1 MKLKKALSILLILST
16 ILMTGCWNSR
26 EINTLALS
34 ACIGIDKE
42 GNGYKV
48 TQQIINPKA
57 IASKR
62 SNNEA
67 PVIIYT
73 ESGTDLFE
81 ILRRM
86 TTECPRKIYFSHLR
100 MVVFSEEV
108 AREGIQGIVDFLARD
123 HEFRTDFYF
132 IIAKETSANAILNTL
147 SSLESIPG
155 IEMYTSL
162 KSSERVWSPTKAVR
176 ITELI
181 NNITAE
187 GKNPVLTGIEIT
199 NGDENSD
206 SIDVLKKS
214 DGLKKLKYTH
224 LGVLKDDK
232 LVGWL
237 TEDESKGYNYVTGN
251 VKSTVGY
258 IYTDTKDKITV
269 ETMESKTKMK
279 AALEN
284 GKPVINIDIKV
295 KLDIGNVDGKF
306 DISKEENLE
315 IINRINEERLKK
327 RCEEVVKKVQKDY
340 KTDIFGFG
348 EAIHRQ
354 YPKLWKELKD
364 NWDEE
369 FSNLQV
375 NYTVKSEIMRL
386 GQVTKPYFIKEIK

>member
-1 MKLKKALSILLILST
+1 MKLKKTLSILLILST
-16 ILMTGCWNSR
+16 IFITGCWNSR
-26 EINTLALS
+26 EINTLALA
-34 ACIGIDKE
+34 ACIGIDKAE
-42 GNGYKV
+42 NGYRV
-48 TQQIINPKA
+48 TEQIINPKA
-57 IASKR
+57 IASKK
-62 SNNEA
+62 STNES

-73 ESGTDLFE
+73 ETGRDIFE

-86 TTECPRKIYFSHLR
+86 TTQCPRKIYFSHLR

-108 AREGIQGIVDFLARD
+108 AREGIRNIVDFMARD

-132 IIAKETSANAILNTL
+132 IIAKGISANAVLNTL
-147 SSLESIPG
+147 SNLESIPG

-176 ITELI
+176 IIELV
-181 NNITAE
+181 NSITAD
-187 GKNPVLTGIEIT
+187 GKNPVLTGIEIAD
-199 NGDENSD
+199 GDENSD

-224 LGVLKDDK
+224 LGVLKDDQ

-251 VKSTVGY
+251 VRSTVGY

-269 ETMESKTKMK
+269 ETMEAKTNMR
-279 AALEN
+279 ALLEN
-284 GKPVINIDIKV
+284 GKPVINVDIKV
-295 KLDIGNVDGKF
+295 KLEIGNVEGQF
-306 DISKEENLE
+306 DVTKEENL
-315 IINRINEERLKK
+315 IAVNKLNEERIKK
-327 RCEEVVKKVQKDY
+327 LCDEAVKKVQKDY

-354 YPKLWKELKD
+354 YPKLWKELKS

-369 FSNLQV
+369 FSNLKV

-386 GQVTKPYFIKEIK
+386 GQVTKPYFIKEKN